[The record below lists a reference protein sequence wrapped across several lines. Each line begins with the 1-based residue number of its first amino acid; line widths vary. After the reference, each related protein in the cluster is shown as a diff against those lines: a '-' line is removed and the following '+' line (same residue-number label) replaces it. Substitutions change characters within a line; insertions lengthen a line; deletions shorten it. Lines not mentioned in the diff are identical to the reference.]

1 MSSVQI
7 SGNASGTGVLT
18 IASPNTN
25 SNYTATLPA
34 ATTTLV
40 GTDAT
45 QTLTNKTLTGAVMTS
60 MASSVITSG
69 TSQLTTSGSAVDF
82 TGIPSWVKRITVM
95 FNGVGGTGDIYVRV
109 GTSSGGFATSGY
121 GSGSEQGNAG
131 LTPRATTSYF
141 YGAVGGAVA
150 ATGHV
155 VITNVSGNIWVA
167 SGLIVDSLTGTSSG
181 SLNFSFSTGNIT
193 LASTLD
199 RVRVATVA
207 FNAGSVNI
215 LYE

>member
-7 SGNASGTGVLT
+7 SGNAAGTGVLT

-25 SNYTATLPA
+25 SNYTATLPT

-45 QTLTNKTLTGAVMTS
+45 QTLTNKTITGAIMTS
-60 MASSVITSG
+60 MASSVITAG
-69 TSQLTTSGSAVDF
+69 TAVATTSGSAVDF

-95 FNGVGGTGDIYVRV
+95 LNGVGGTGDIFVRL
-109 GTSSGGFATSGY
+109 GTSAGGIITTGY
-121 GSGSEQGNAG
+121 GSGSENGNGG
-131 LTPRATTSYF
+131 LTPRVTTTYF
-141 YGAVGGAVA
+141 YGAVGATTA
-150 ATGHV
+150 STGHV
-155 VITNVSGNIWVA
+155 VITNVSGNTWVA
-167 SGLIVDSLTGTSSG
+167 SGLVIDSLTGTSSV
-181 SLNFSFSTGNIT
+181 SLSYTFSTGNIT

-207 FNAGSVNI
+207 FTAGSVNI